1 MTLMRVKVD
10 TILSYFRFRQS
21 DKVRVRQNLYDLYA
35 TLPAERIW
43 LYVKVLR
50 NLPKLN
56 PNDFTAD
63 LSELELDGKENEMA
77 DCE

>member
-1 MTLMRVKVD
+1 MILMRVKVD

-43 LYVKVLR
+43 LYVKALR
-50 NLPKLN
+50 NLPKFN
-56 PNDFTAD
+56 PNDFMAD
-63 LSELELDGKENEMA
+63 LPELELDGKENEMA